1 MAALA
6 SRSNLIPVG
15 RSGAGALWSRWVAA
29 NALGEVVGLGGS
41 ALIGLA
47 LFPTLGEGA
56 GLFPALAVAAVAIA
70 AGTAVEGLAVGTAQ
84 WLVLRRSL
92 PGIGWA
98 TWAGATAA
106 GAGVAWT
113 LGMLPS
119 TLLSINQEAGQAQVA
134 EPSALVVYALA
145 FGMGLALGPVLGFA
159 QWLVLRRHVAGA
171 GLWMPANA
179 LAWAFGMVLI
189 FAGVSAVFDRGGP
202 VGIALAILSLAL
214 AGAVVGGI
222 HGLALVR
229 LVGRGVERGE

>member
-1 MAALA
+1 MATLA
-6 SRSNLIPVG
+6 SRSNMAMVG
-15 RSGAGALWSRWVAA
+15 RSGAWVLWSRWVAA
-29 NALGEVVGLGGS
+29 NALGEVLGLGVS

-47 LFPTLGEGA
+47 FFPALGEGA
-56 GLFPALAVAAVAIA
+56 GLLPALAVAAVAIA
-70 AGTAVEGLAVGTAQ
+70 AGTAVEGLTVGTTQ
-84 WLVLRRSL
+84 WLVLRRPL
-92 PGIGWA
+92 PGITWA

-106 GAGVAWT
+106 GAGIAWT

-119 TLLSINQEAGQAQVA
+119 TLLSLNQEAGQAPAA

-145 FGMGLALGPVLGFA
+145 FGMGLVLGPVLGFA

-179 LAWAFGMVLI
+179 LAWACGMVLI
-189 FAGVSAVFDRGGP
+189 FVGVSAVFDRGGP
-202 VGIALAILSLAL
+202 SGIVFAILCLAM

-229 LVGRGVERGE
+229 LVKGRAHRDG